1 MLTTINLGLLTVFV
15 VRRLPANPVPVV
27 AFWVA
32 SSVSLGRSKRYAER
46 NLYRLVL
53 RKRWFRIEKVR
64 WYAALYSATF

>member
-53 RKRWFRIEKVR
+53 RKR
-64 WYAALYSATF
+64 